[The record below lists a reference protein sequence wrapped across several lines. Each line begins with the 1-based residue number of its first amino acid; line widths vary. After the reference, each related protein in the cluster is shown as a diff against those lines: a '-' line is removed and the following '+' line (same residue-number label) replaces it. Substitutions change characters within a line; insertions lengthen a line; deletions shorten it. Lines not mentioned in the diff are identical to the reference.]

1 MQSAYKI
8 KQGVRIGP
16 HHTIGEYVL
25 IGIPPRGKSE
35 GELETLIGDNAVI
48 RSHSVIYSGN
58 KIGDNFETG
67 HGIMIRESNII
78 GNNVRIG
85 SGTNIEYKVTIG
97 NNVNIHSQVFIP
109 EFSIIEDDCFI
120 GPNVVLTNA
129 RYPQS
134 PGAKKSLKGPVIK
147 KNAKI
152 GANSTILPGV
162 VIGENALV
170 GAGSTVTKDVPSN
183 EVVAGNP
190 ARTIKNISELP
201 Y

>member
-1 MQSAYKI
+1 MQSTFKI
-8 KQGVRIGP
+8 KQGVSIGP
-16 HHTIGEYVL
+16 QHTIGEYVL

-35 GELETLIGDNAVI
+35 GDLETIIGDNAVI
-48 RSHSVIYSGN
+48 RSHSIIYSGN
-58 KIGDNFETG
+58 KVGDNFQTG
-67 HGIMIRESNII
+67 HGIMMRESNVI
-78 GNNVRIG
+78 GNNVKIG
-85 SGTNIEYKVTIG
+85 SGTNIEYEVIIG

-109 EFSIIEDDCFI
+109 EFSVIEDDCFI

-129 RYPQS
+129 RYPDS
-134 PGAKKSLKGPVIK
+134 PDVKKELKGPTLK
-147 KNAKI
+147 KGAKI

-162 VIGENALV
+162 TIGENALV

-190 ARTIKNISELP
+190 AKKIKNISELP